1 MLNELLDEIL
11 GSLQVLSLPTRTNF
25 RSVSKREVALFKGPN
40 GWGEFSPFL
49 EYKSEEAAFWLGAG
63 IEAAFNDLPTVQRE
77 KIEVNATLPAV
88 DSRMDVAN
96 ILSWYPGTKVV
107 KIKVGS
113 DLALDIERI
122 KNVLLVDPN
131 YKIRLDVN
139 GGWSVKDAESA
150 VSKIIDEIGIEKI
163 EFIEQPVATLEELHQ
178 LQLPIPIVG
187 DEVIRKAK
195 DPFAIDLN
203 GAVDILMLKVS
214 PLGGIKRAMQ
224 IAAHHKLP
232 VVVSSALE
240 SAVGI
245 AHGIR
250 LAASLPKLDFACGL
264 ATGRLLANDVAD
276 LPIIDGQ
283 MSVCSVVPTGLTNFQ
298 AAPDRVK
305 WWENRIRDSFEVWQA
320 RN

>member
-1 MLNELLDEIL
+1 MLKEIL
-11 GSLQVLSLPTRTNF
+11 ASLQVLSLPTRTNF
-25 RSVSKREVALFKGPN
+25 RSVSKREVALFQGPN

-49 EYKSEEAAFWLGAG
+49 EYQAEEAAYWLGAG
-63 IEAAFNDLPTVQRE
+63 IEAAFGELPPIYRE

-88 DSRMDVAN
+88 DSKVDVEN

-107 KIKVGS
+107 KIKVGG
-113 DLALDIERI
+113 DLALDIARI
-122 KNVLLVDPN
+122 KNVNSVNPN
-131 YKIRLDVN
+131 YRIRLDVN
-139 GGWSVKDAESA
+139 GGWTVSQAESA
-150 VSKIIDEIGIEKI
+150 VAQIIDVVGIERI
-163 EFIEQPVATLEELHQ
+163 EYIEQPVATLDELKQ
-178 LQLPIPIVG
+178 LKLPIPVVG

-195 DPFAIDLN
+195 DPFAIDLT

-232 VVVSSALE
+232 VVVSSAFE

-245 AHGIR
+245 SHGIC
-250 LAASLPKLDFACGL
+250 LAASLPELDFACGL
-264 ATGRLLANDVAD
+264 GTGQLLTSDVAK

-283 MSVCSVVPTGLTNFQ
+283 MSMSKVNPAGLSNYQ
-298 AAPDRVK
+298 APPDRIK
-305 WWENRIRDSFEVWQA
+305 WWEARIRDSFEVWQA

>member
-1 MLNELLDEIL
+1 MSNEILNEIL

-49 EYKSEEAAFWLGAG
+49 EYKPEEAAHWLGAG

-88 DSRMDVAN
+88 DSKMDVAN
-96 ILSWYPGTKVV
+96 ILGWYPGTKVV

-113 DLALDIERI
+113 DLTLDIERI

-139 GGWSVKDAESA
+139 GGWSVEESESA

-163 EFIEQPVATLEELHQ
+163 EYIEQPVATLEELHQ

-203 GAVDILMLKVS
+203 GAVDFLMLKVS

-250 LAASLPKLDFACGL
+250 LAAALPKLDFACGL

-283 MSVCSVVPTGLTNFQ
+283 MSVCSVAPTGLTNFQ
-298 AAPDRVK
+298 APPDRVK